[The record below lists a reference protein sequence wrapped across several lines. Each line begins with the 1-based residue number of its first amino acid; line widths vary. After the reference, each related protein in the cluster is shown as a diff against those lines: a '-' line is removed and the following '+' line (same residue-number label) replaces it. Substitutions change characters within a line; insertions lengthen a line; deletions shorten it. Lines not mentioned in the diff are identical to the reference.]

1 MQNRILLSLA
11 IVAVLALDITAQNQ
25 YRSRS
30 TSQYPSAR
38 LSGLEAELTRFLE
51 SDEDAPSAVTRPRV
65 VTSRPS
71 VHANTVSL
79 ERAAFNVLNQK
90 RAESGLSPLAWSEQL
105 AAVARLHSRNMAEFS
120 FFSHKGL
127 DGKMA
132 AQRAAQMG
140 VGQWRSIGENIAFS
154 RGFQDPVAHALRLWL
169 DSPAH
174 RQNLLD
180 GNWKETAVGV
190 AVAEDGSY
198 YFTQVFLRK

>member
-1 MQNRILLSLA
+1 MQNKILLSLA
-11 IVAVLALDITAQNQ
+11 IVAVLALDLSAQNQ
-25 YRSRS
+25 YKS
-30 TSQYPSAR
+30 TSPYPSAR
-38 LSGLEAELTRFLE
+38 LGGLEAELTRFLE
-51 SDEDAPSAVTRPRV
+51 SDEDAPSAAQRPRV
-65 VTSRPS
+65 AATRPS
-71 VHANTVSL
+71 VHASTVSL

-90 RAESGLSPLAWSEQL
+90 RAESGLSPLAWNEQL
-105 AAVARLHSRNMAEFS
+105 AGVARLHSQNMAEFS

-132 AQRAAQMG
+132 AERAAQMG
-140 VGQWRSIGENIAFS
+140 VSQWRSIGENIAYS
-154 RGFQDPVAHALRLWL
+154 RGFQDPVAHAVRLWL

-180 GNWKETAVGV
+180 GNWKEAAVGI

>member
-1 MQNRILLSLA
+1 MQNKILLSLA
-11 IVAVLALDITAQNQ
+11 IVAVLALDLSAQSQ
-25 YRSRS
+25 YKSNS
-30 TSQYPSAR
+30 PYPSAR
-38 LSGLEAELTRFLE
+38 LGGLEAELTRFLQN
-51 SDEDAPSAVTRPRV
+51 DEDAPAAVTRPRV
-65 VTSRPS
+65 VAARSS
-71 VHANTVSL
+71 AHANTVSL

-90 RAESGLSPLAWSEQL
+90 RAESGLSPLAWNEQL
-105 AAVARLHSRNMAEFS
+105 AGVARLHSKNMAEFS

-132 AQRAAQMG
+132 AERANQMG
-140 VGQWRSIGENIAFS
+140 LRQWRSIGENIAYS
-154 RGFQDPVAHALRLWL
+154 RGFQDPVAHAVRLWL

-180 GNWKETAVGV
+180 GNWKETAVGI

>member
-1 MQNRILLSLA
+1 MHNKILLSLA
-11 IVAVLALDITAQNQ
+11 IVAVLALDLSAQNQ
-25 YRSRS
+25 YKS
-30 TSQYPSAR
+30 TSPYPSAR

-51 SDEDAPSAVTRPRV
+51 SDEETPSAAKRPRV
-65 VTSRPS
+65 VAARPP

-79 ERAAFNVLNQK
+79 ERVAFNVLNQK
-90 RAESGLSPLAWSEQL
+90 RAENGLSPLAWNEKL
-105 AAVARLHSRNMAEFS
+105 AGVARLHSHNMAEFS

-132 AQRAAQMG
+132 AERANQMG
-140 VGQWRSIGENIAFS
+140 LGQWRSIGENLAFS
-154 RGFQDPVAHALRLWL
+154 HGFQDPVAHAVRLWL

-180 GNWKETAVGV
+180 GNWRETAVGI

>member
-1 MQNRILLSLA
+1 MQNKILLSLA
-11 IVAVLALDITAQNQ
+11 IAAILALDVSAQTQ
-25 YRSRS
+25 YRSAAP
-30 TSQYPSAR
+30 YPSAR

-51 SDEDAPSAVTRPRV
+51 SDEDAPGPVTRPRV
-65 VTSRPS
+65 VTARSSS
-71 VHANTVSL
+71 VNGNTVSL

-105 AAVARLHSRNMAEFS
+105 AGVARLHSRNMAELS
-120 FFSHKGL
+120 FFSHRGM

-132 AQRAAQMG
+132 AERAAQMG
-140 VGQWRSIGENIAFS
+140 VGQWRSIGENIAYS
-154 RGFQDPVAHALRLWL
+154 RGFQDPVAHAVRLWL

-180 GNWKETAVGV
+180 GNWKETAVGI

>member
-1 MQNRILLSLA
+1 MQNKLLLCLA
-11 IVAVLALDITAQNQ
+11 IVAVLALDLSAQNQ
-25 YRSRS
+25 YKS
-30 TSQYPSAR
+30 TSPYPSAR

-51 SDEDAPSAVTRPRV
+51 SDEETPSAAKRPRV
-65 VTSRPS
+65 VAARPP

-79 ERAAFNVLNQK
+79 ERVAFNVLNQK
-90 RAESGLSPLAWSEQL
+90 RAENGLSPLAWNEKL
-105 AAVARLHSRNMAEFS
+105 AGVARLHSHNMAEFS

-132 AQRAAQMG
+132 AERANQMG
-140 VGQWRSIGENIAFS
+140 VKQWRSIGENLAFS
-154 RGFQDPVAHALRLWL
+154 HGFQDPVAHAVRLWL

-180 GNWKETAVGV
+180 GNWKETAVGI